1 MRLAERHHER
11 LEAHFTEG
19 ELDLEPPEEMAIGE
33 LDDEAILEEE
43 LDNEDLLEED
53 VDEDTLEASLDVL
66 VHGDDEGDDGEGGGG
81 GADDPFVTLGAVAA
95 PGPAPDD
102 SEGSE
107 DLDDE
112 LGTEDREE
120 SLDLVLLDRLA
131 LVDDGAAE
139 DDDEDT
145 LRALTRRLLVSP
157 QIDTVDLV
165 EVAPRRSDEFVC
177 RSCFLVRKRV
187 QLVDAVTMACH
198 DCSS

>member
-1 MRLAERHHER
+1 MRLAESHHEP

-66 VHGDDEGDDGEGGGG
+66 VHGDDEGDDDEEGGG

-95 PGPAPDD
+95 PGPGPDD
-102 SEGSE
+102 SEDSE
-107 DLDDE
+107 DLDDDF
-112 LGTEDREE
+112 GTEDREE

-139 DDDEDT
+139 DDEDT

>member
-1 MRLAERHHER
+1 MRLAESHHEP

-19 ELDLEPPEEMAIGE
+19 ELDLEPPEEMAIAE

>member
-1 MRLAERHHER
+1 MRLAESHHEP

-19 ELDLEPPEEMAIGE
+19 ELDLEPPEEMAIAE

-53 VDEDTLEASLDVL
+53 VDEDTLEASLEVL
-66 VHGDDEGDDGEGGGG
+66 VHGDDEDDEVRGG

-95 PGPAPDD
+95 PARDSTED
-102 SEGSE
+102 SEDSE
-107 DLDDE
+107 DLDDF
-112 LGTEDREE
+112 GTEDREE

-131 LVDDGAAE
+131 LVDDNAAE
-139 DDDEDT
+139 DDDEDS
-145 LRALTRRLLVSP
+145 LRALTHRLLVSP
-157 QIDTVDLV
+157 RIDTVDLV

>member
-1 MRLAERHHER
+1 MRLAESHHEP

-19 ELDLEPPEEMAIGE
+19 ELDLEPPEEMAIAE

-53 VDEDTLEASLDVL
+53 VDEDTLEASLEVL
-66 VHGDDEGDDGEGGGG
+66 VHGDDEDDEVGGG

-95 PGPAPDD
+95 PARDSTED
-102 SEGSE
+102 SEDSE
-107 DLDDE
+107 DLDDF
-112 LGTEDREE
+112 GTEDREE

-131 LVDDGAAE
+131 LVDDNAAE
-139 DDDEDT
+139 DDDEDS
-145 LRALTRRLLVSP
+145 LRALTHRLLVSP
-157 QIDTVDLV
+157 RIDTVDLV